1 MSPRQVHSYSMIT
14 VHAGLHKTAS
24 TSIQEYFS
32 HLPRHLRRKFH
43 YVPAGDF
50 LGKHGFQVPGGSGKS
65 ESELIKALARDR
77 HVVISHESFLGNPW
91 DGMYR
96 FAQERVAEMARY
108 FAGQSEFQ
116 VVVYLRPQHQ
126 WVESVYK
133 TCIQDG
139 MRVSAT
145 DFVVQL
151 LDTSHIRYSALVD
164 GLLEVIGP
172 ESLVVRPFHRDINA
186 VEDFLEVIGAVE
198 TRGADYLPRYN
209 VSISP
214 MQTEILRHVNEF
226 GSNEVPNW
234 VRAWFF
240 QHFVRPEEELEMS
253 VLPEGLQERLFRLTR
268 EDWRSL
274 GEIGRR
280 TGIAQTEAFDRAA
293 DSADQV
299 TVRPYVGASEYREEV
314 LVTASKAIA
323 NAIPVVFEQ
332 QNTIEARLLRR
343 ISKGR
348 KSSSA

>member
-1 MSPRQVHSYSMIT
+1 MIT

-24 TSIQEYFS
+24 TSIQEYFA
-32 HLPRHLRRKFH
+32 HLPRHLRKKFH
-43 YVPAGDF
+43 YVRAGDF
-50 LGKHGFQVPGGSGKS
+50 LGNHGFQVPDESSKS
-65 ESELIKALARDR
+65 HSELIKALARDR

-96 FAQERVAEMARY
+96 FAQEHVTEMARY
-108 FAGQSEFQ
+108 FAGQSEFE
-116 VVVYLRPQHQ
+116 VVIYLRPQDQ

-139 MRVSAT
+139 MHVSAT

-151 LDTSHIRYSALVD
+151 LDTRHIRYSALVD
-164 GLLEVIGP
+164 ELIEVIGP
-172 ESLVVRPFHRDINA
+172 ESLVVRPFQRDIN
-186 VEDFLEVIGAVE
+186 VVGDFLEVIGAVA
-198 TRGADYLPRYN
+198 TRGAENYPRHN

-214 MQTEILRHVNEF
+214 MQAEILRHINGF

-240 QHFVRPEEELEMS
+240 QDFVRHEEELEMS

-274 GEIGRR
+274 GDIGRR
-280 TGIAQTEAFDRAA
+280 TGIAQAEAFDRVA
-293 DSADQV
+293 DSVDLA

-323 NAIPVVFEQ
+323 DALPVVFEQ
-332 QNTIEARLLRR
+332 QNTYGARVLRR
-343 ISKGR
+343 ISR
-348 KSSSA
+348 WH